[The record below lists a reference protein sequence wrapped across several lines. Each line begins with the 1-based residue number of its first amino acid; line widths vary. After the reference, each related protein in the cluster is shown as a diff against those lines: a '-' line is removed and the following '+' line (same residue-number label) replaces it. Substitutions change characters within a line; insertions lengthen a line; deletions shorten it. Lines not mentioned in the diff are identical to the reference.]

1 MIDEALLEKLIEK
14 NKVKQT
20 EQLETILSEMKKKW
34 NDDKYYYDIE
44 EAKKIYTYISLLKND
59 KGTSRKFKILKFQ
72 FEIISEILC
81 VKNKKTNLRR
91 FREAH
96 INIPRKNSK
105 SFIVAIIMSYLFF
118 CQKNI
123 FGALFIITAN
133 TTKQA
138 NELYATFKNFVEG
151 NKALLRRSKILDSTK
166 TIIRKD
172 NNNKLLVLSNDGG
185 GADSYAVYSCALDEI
200 HEYSSDEIYG
210 KLKTGQGIWD
220 EPLTLTL
227 TTASSGED
235 ENNLEMQLYSMIKKI
250 EETGEEDETFYH
262 RIYEA
267 TPGCD
272 IYDVREWVKCNPAL
286 GFFRKA
292 EDIIN
297 LAKRVKL
304 MPLQENMF
312 RRMFLNQHVATD
324 HIKNAIN
331 MDLWK
336 ECVQDVNLEELKG
349 LPCYGGLDLSSK
361 NDITAYVLV
370 FYRESDNKYIIVP
383 FLFTPK
389 DTIIE
394 REEKDKNPYS
404 LWIKN
409 NELIALEGKYVKFN
423 DMLDKMINL
432 NNEYPLEKMGFDR
445 FGSPTILNVLEEEWD
460 IVPLGQGTAT
470 MTIAINEFENLLVD
484 GDLIIARNSCFD
496 FMAKNCVATY
506 NENMDCKY
514 SKKRSK
520 FKIDGIIA
528 MLMALLLAVEE
539 HGILHYSISDELEK
553 TDW

>member
-1 MIDEALLEKLIEK
+1 MIDEALLEKLIEE
-14 NKVKQT
+14 NKAKQT
-20 EQLETILSEMKKKW
+20 EQLETILSEMKEKW
-34 NDDKYYYDIE
+34 NDDKYYYDTE

-235 ENNLEMQLYSMIKKI
+235 ENNLEMQLYTMVKKI
-250 EETGEEDETFYH
+250 EEDGEDDETFYH

-286 GFFRKA
+286 GFFRKV

-336 ECVQDVNLEELKG
+336 ECVKDVKLEELKG

-389 DTIIE
+389 DTVIE

-404 LWIKN
+404 TWIKN

-432 NNEYPLEKMGFDR
+432 NDEYPLEKMGFDR

-484 GDLIIARNSCFD
+484 GDLVISRNSCFD

-539 HGILHYSISDELEK
+539 HGILHYSIADELEK